1 MGCFGDQWGTHKYN
15 LSVTIKFPCLFLD
28 NGYTIT
34 CLIITYKIYLC
45 TCMYII
51 FHSNM
56 KIYIYSDT
64 LEDRSAD
71 TFIIK

>member
-15 LSVTIKFPCLFLD
+15 LNVTIKFTFILLD
-28 NGYTIT
+28 NGYTIAH
-34 CLIITYKIYLC
+34 LIITYKIYLC
-45 TCMYII
+45 TCIYII
-51 FHSNM
+51 FHSNI

-64 LEDRSAD
+64 LGDRSVD